1 MRSSRPRIGVA
12 AVLSVVLI
20 GLLVCAVAAQDKEKA
35 PAPTPA
41 PAQEQE
47 YEKLAPFEAVR
58 WTDGD
63 GVEVDLGGIKYTVL
77 ELQDFP
83 VKEVLDYC
91 RKHHGKDWRKAFEE
105 SLVEVLTKMGKP
117 PEAYT
122 LKVKFK
128 RVEDGEERTFERVM
142 LSEYNLE
149 MTVKNRQVVAEP
161 GPDGEVKPVNDGE
174 KREPAGRVEREH
186 SGEVAEK
193 FKFLAERI
201 EPRTPEGRRVLP
213 PADAE
218 EDLDEL
224 EWHLVNRYS
233 YLTLKGVEYQA
244 ALDTIRAGLGDG
256 IPRAAFAFQI
266 HRFLTLFGDGHTDA
280 SFDEAAELPGGY
292 LPFRVGEIEGGK
304 LVAFEVGPAGPSGFV
319 DLDHPVL
326 SKLDG
331 VEVEKW
337 LEAAKA
343 IAPGGSP
350 QFVRRGAAESLVY
363 ANFLRGRLGIPIGRA
378 LRVELQS
385 VDGKRTSAIDLQLAD
400 EPPRPL
406 MPREGLRR
414 TLGGN
419 VGYLRIATM
428 SDDAGFAARVHEA
441 MADLRGTKALV
452 IDVRGNGGGS
462 RLVLRELFPY
472 FMKPDDAPRIAN
484 VAAFRLPEDR
494 RPDERMAAEGFLQ
507 DRFLYPVTSSVW
519 TEQERAAIEKL
530 AKDFKPEWQPPEGQF
545 SAWHYLL
552 LSPKQGGLY
561 YHYDKP
567 VAVLMDGGCFS
578 ATDVFLGAFKGWR
591 NVTLIGTP
599 SGGGSGRAQNVTLAN
614 SRTRLRLSS
623 MASFQPNGKL
633 YDGRGVVPD
642 VVAHPAPDDY
652 VSSDDAMLDLAVKK
666 LSGN

>member
-1 MRSSRPRIGVA
+1 MRSSRPRVGVA
-12 AVLSVVLI
+12 AMLSV
-20 GLLVCAVAAQDKEKA
+20 GLLGLLAGVLLGQEQK
-35 PAPTPA
+35 PASTPG
-41 PAQEQE
+41 QE

-58 WTDGD
+58 WTEGD
-63 GVEVDLGGIKYTVL
+63 GVEVDLGGIKYKVL
-77 ELQDFP
+77 ELQDLP
-83 VKEVLDYC
+83 IKDVLDYC
-91 RKHHGKDWRKAFEE
+91 RKHYDKEWRKAFEE
-105 SLVEVLTKMGKP
+105 NLVEVLSKMGKP
-117 PEAYT
+117 PENYT

-142 LSEYNLE
+142 LSEGNLE

-161 GPDGEVKPVNDGE
+161 GPDGEVKPVDDGE
-174 KREPAGRVEREH
+174 KLEPAGRVDRKH
-186 SGEVAEK
+186 SGQVAEQ
-193 FKFLAERI
+193 FKFLTERI
-201 EPRTPEGRRVLP
+201 EPRSAEGKRALP

-233 YLTLKGVEYQA
+233 YLTPKGVKYEE

-266 HRFLTLFGDGHTDA
+266 RRFLSLFGDGHTGA
-280 SFDEAAELPGGY
+280 SFDEQAELPGGY
-292 LPFRVGEIEGGK
+292 LPFRVGEIADGK
-304 LVAFEVGPAGPSGFV
+304 IVAFEVGPAGPSGFV

-326 SKLDG
+326 AKLDG

-337 LEAAKA
+337 VEAAKA
-343 IAPGGSP
+343 LAPGGSP
-350 QFVRRGAAESLVY
+350 QFVRRGALESLVY
-363 ANFLRGRLGIPIGRA
+363 ANYLRARLGIPAGRA

-385 VDGKRTSAIDLQLAD
+385 VDGKRTRAIDLQLAD
-400 EPPRPL
+400 EPPRNP
-406 MPREGLRR
+406 MAREGMRR

-428 SDDAGFAARVHEA
+428 SDDPGFAARVHEA
-441 MADLRGTKALV
+441 MADLRGTRALV

-484 VAAFRLPEDR
+484 VGSFRLPEDR
-494 RPDERMAAEGFLQ
+494 KPDEKMATEGFLQ
-507 DRFLYPVTSSVW
+507 DRFLYPLTASVW
-519 TEQERAAIEKL
+519 NEKEREAIETF
-530 AKDFKPEWQPPEGQF
+530 AKEFKPEWQPPAGQF

-552 LSPKQGGLY
+552 LSPRQGGLY
-561 YHYDKP
+561 FHYDKP
-567 VAVLMDGGCFS
+567 VAVLMDSGCFS

-614 SRTRLRLSS
+614 SRARLRLSS
-623 MASFQPNGKL
+623 MASFQRDGKL
-633 YDGRGVVPD
+633 YDGRGVEPD
-642 VVAHPAPDDY
+642 VTAHPAPNDY
-652 VSSDDAMLDLAVKK
+652 VSSTDAMIDLAVKK
-666 LSGN
+666 LTGQ